1 LPCLLFFLLG
11 RFLDIAA
18 LPVTIEMAHGMR
30 LANLV
35 HRKDS
40 MFTTSGSLLE
50 QLRRPDEEAA
60 WARFVKLYTPLIY
73 TWGRRMGVPRQ
84 EAIDLVQ
91 DVLTILVQKLPEFSY
106 DRSKSFRSWLRTV
119 TLNKLREQLRRR
131 PGSMVNASDSFLDDL
146 ARSADSDTFEEKEYR
161 RHLVRRALQ
170 LMQGDF
176 APTTWKACW
185 EHIVSGRSAAE
196 VGREL
201 GISEGAVYVAKYR
214 VLRRLRETLS
224 GLLD

>member
-1 LPCLLFFLLG
+1 MGVRC
-11 RFLDIAA
+11 
-18 LPVTIEMAHGMR
+18 
-30 LANLV
+30 ANLALL
-35 HRKDS
+35 KDS

-50 QLRRPDEEAA
+50 QLRHPGEEAA

-84 EAIDLVQ
+84 EALDLVQ
-91 DVLTILVQKLPEFSY
+91 DVLTVLVQKLPDFSY
-106 DRSKSFRSWLRTV
+106 NRSKSFRGWLRTV
-119 TLNKLREQLRRR
+119 THNKLREQLRRR
-131 PGSMVNASDSFLDDL
+131 SGTTVNASDSFLDDL
-146 ARSADSDTFEEKEYR
+146 ARKSGSDAFEEKEYR

-170 LMQGDF
+170 LMQVDF
-176 APTTWKACW
+176 EPTTWKACW

-201 GISEGAVYVAKYR
+201 GITEGAVYVAKYR
-214 VLRRLRETLS
+214 VLRRLRENLA

>member
-1 LPCLLFFLLG
+1 
-11 RFLDIAA
+11 
-18 LPVTIEMAHGMR
+18 MR
-30 LANLV
+30 LAILA
-35 HRKDS
+35 HRNDS

-50 QLRRPDEEAA
+50 QLRRPDEDAA

-73 TWGRRMGVPRQ
+73 TWGRRMGVPRH

-91 DVLTILVQKLPEFSY
+91 DVLTVLVQKLPEFSY

-146 ARSADSDTFEEKEYR
+146 AQSAESDTFEEKEYR

-185 EHIVSGRSAAE
+185 
-196 VGREL
+196 
-201 GISEGAVYVAKYR
+201 
-214 VLRRLRETLS
+214 
-224 GLLD
+224 

>member
-1 LPCLLFFLLG
+1 
-11 RFLDIAA
+11 
-18 LPVTIEMAHGMR
+18 
-30 LANLV
+30 
-35 HRKDS
+35 

-50 QLRRPDEEAA
+50 QLRRPNEEAA
-60 WARFVKLYTPLIY
+60 WTRFVKLYTPLIY
-73 TWGRRMGVPRQ
+73 TWGRRMGVRRQ
-84 EAIDLVQ
+84 EAVDLVQ
-91 DVLTILVQKLPEFSY
+91 DVLTVLVQKLPSFSY
-106 DRSKSFRSWLRTV
+106 DRGKSFRAWLRTV
-119 TLNKLREQLRRR
+119 TRNKLREQWRRR

-146 ARSADSDTFEEKEYR
+146 ARNSDRDTFEEKEYR

-170 LMQGDF
+170 LMQVDF
-176 APTTWKACW
+176 EPTTWKACW

-214 VLRRLRETLS
+214 VLRRLRENLT

>member
-1 LPCLLFFLLG
+1 
-11 RFLDIAA
+11 
-18 LPVTIEMAHGMR
+18 
-30 LANLV
+30 
-35 HRKDS
+35 

-50 QLRRPDEEAA
+50 QLRHPDEEAA

-84 EAIDLVQ
+84 EALDLVQ
-91 DVLTILVQKLPEFSY
+91 DVLTVLVQKLPNFSY
-106 DRSKSFRSWLRTV
+106 DRGKSFRSWLRTV
-119 TLNKLREQLRRR
+119 TLNKRREQVRRR
-131 PGSMVNASDSFLDDL
+131 TGPMLNASDSFLDDL
-146 ARSADSDTFEEKEYR
+146 AGDSGSDTLEEKEYR

-170 LMQGDF
+170 LMQLDF
-176 APTTWKACW
+176 EPTTWKACW
-185 EHIVSGRSAAE
+185 EHIVSGRSAAD

-214 VLRRLRETLS
+214 VLRRLRENLT

>member
-1 LPCLLFFLLG
+1 MRFAELALLE
-11 RFLDIAA
+11 DC
-18 LPVTIEMAHGMR
+18 
-30 LANLV
+30 
-35 HRKDS
+35 

-50 QLRRPDEEAA
+50 QLRRPDQEAA
-60 WARFVKLYTPLIY
+60 WTRFVKLYTPLIY

-84 EAIDLVQ
+84 EALDLVQ
-91 DVLTILVQKLPEFSY
+91 DVLTVLVQKLPDFSY
-106 DRSKSFRSWLRTV
+106 DRNKSFRSWLHTV
-119 TLNKLREQLRRR
+119 TLNKLREQMRRR
-131 PGSMVNASDSFLDDL
+131 PGATVNASDSFLDDL
-146 ARSADSDTFEEKEYR
+146 AGSSGSDTFEEKEYR

-170 LMQGDF
+170 LMQADF

-201 GISEGAVYVAKYR
+201 GITEGAVYVAKYR
-214 VLRRLRETLS
+214 VLRRLRENLA